1 MLKILSVAFV
11 GHPVLGNLELDF
23 CDESGNPADT
33 ILIAGENGTGK
44 SSILEALY
52 GIVSRS
58 RRFFSN
64 MVVVY
69 QLDDGSTLKV
79 DYDNCFHGRISDSI
93 VAHFNND
100 VEYLS
105 SEEYFRRIPA
115 SGIYSDVDINFN
127 SHAISNVSS
136 LCLDDYC
143 GVFSP

>member
-69 QLDDGSTLKV
+69 QLDDCLLRACPMMIPRVADTHSTR
-79 DYDNCFHGRISDSI
+79 CR
-93 VAHFNND
+93 
-100 VEYLS
+100 
-105 SEEYFRRIPA
+105 
-115 SGIYSDVDINFN
+115 
-127 SHAISNVSS
+127 
-136 LCLDDYC
+136 
-143 GVFSP
+143 